1 MSTRKALKNRIEELS
16 FTLITFKDLYKQS
29 ADSRDFWRSRA
40 NWATDRIRLSQ
51 NKLRD
56 EQDLCDQLS
65 EFVDYVTKNFNHLT
79 PADITRA
86 RILTA
91 MHKEAR
97 RAK

>member
-1 MSTRKALKNRIEELS
+1 MKTRKILKNKIEELS
-16 FTLITFKDLYKQS
+16 FTLITFKDLYRQS

-51 NKLRD
+51 NNLRD
-56 EQDLCDQLS
+56 EQDLCDQLA
-65 EFVDYVTKNFNHLT
+65 EFVEHVTNNFNHLV
-79 PADITRA
+79 PSDLNRG
-86 RILTA
+86 RILMA